1 MKAWV
6 SGLTAMLVLSVAG
19 PASAAAQTTPPVYA
33 LDCDRAEAY
42 SRQARGVAVIIV
54 HAGDIVCERYA
65 DGIEPDEVWEI
76 ASGVKSF
83 TGVMAAAA
91 VQDGLLSLDERAADT
106 LTEWQDDPERAAIT
120 VRHLLSQSSGLAL
133 PRESSRLPGYRAA
146 IQTRARTRPGEVFA
160 YGPRHFQAFGE
171 LLRRKLEA
179 AGLDATPAHYL
190 GRRVLAPLGID
201 VRNWAAVDGM
211 PVLSEGASISPLDWA
226 RFGHFVLHDG
236 DADGTGLVDSAAM
249 AALFEPSA
257 ANPAYGL
264 GWWLPHPRHAGS
276 RGARGARGFL
286 DTLGAGADFP
296 ELHVAAGAGGQR
308 LYLFPELD
316 LVVVRMT
323 RGVDQDPA
331 TRSRVWSDRRFIE
344 HLLVPQ
350 AAVTP

>member
-1 MKAWV
+1 M
-6 SGLTAMLVLSVAG
+6 SGLAMTMVLAMAG
-19 PASAAAQTTPPVYA
+19 PASAGAQAIAPVYA
-33 LDCDRAEAY
+33 LACDGADAY
-42 SRQARGVAVIIV
+42 SRQARGIAVIVV

-83 TGVMAAAA
+83 AGVMAAAA

-106 LTEWQDDPERAAIT
+106 LTEWQDDPARAAIT
-120 VRHLLSQSSGLAL
+120 IRQLLNQSSGLAL
-133 PRESSRLPGYRAA
+133 PRESSRLPGYQAA
-146 IQTRARTRPGEVFA
+146 IRTRARTRPGEAFA

-171 LLRRKLEA
+171 LLRRKLAA

-201 VRNWAAVDGM
+201 VRNWASLDGM
-211 PVLSEGASISPLDWA
+211 PVLSEGASISPRDWA
-226 RFGHFVLHDG
+226 RFGHFVLHDS
-236 DADGTGLVDSAAM
+236 DAGVRARVDPATL
-249 AALFEPSA
+249 AALFEPSG

-264 GWWLPHPRHAGS
+264 GWWLPHPRHAGYRGS
-276 RGARGARGFL
+276 RGVGRFL
-286 DTLGAGADFP
+286 DTLEAGEDFP

-331 TRSRVWSDRRFIE
+331 TRSRAWSDRRFIE

-350 AAVTP
+350 AVTP